1 MAKNRRYVRKDQGS
15 KNRPTEKELHQLYL
29 KLAELV
35 DTIAESRH
43 IETIKAYQLID
54 NIIKYYHS

>member
-1 MAKNRRYVRKDQGS
+1 MSKQHYVRRETGS
-15 KNRPTEKELHQLYL
+15 KNRPSEKELDQLFG

-43 IETIKAYQLID
+43 IETMEAYRIID
-54 NIIKYYHS
+54 KILTFYQ

>member
-1 MAKNRRYVRKDQGS
+1 MSKQHYVRRETGS
-15 KNRPTEKELHQLYL
+15 KNRPSEKELDQLFS

-43 IETIKAYQLID
+43 IETMEDYRIIDKILTFYQ
-54 NIIKYYHS
+54 

>member
-1 MAKNRRYVRKDQGS
+1 MRKNKYVRKDQGS
-15 KNRPTEKELHQLYL
+15 QNRPTEKELHQLYL

-43 IETIKAYQLID
+43 IETIQAYE
-54 NIIKYYHS
+54 IIEKILRFYQ

>member
-1 MAKNRRYVRKDQGS
+1 MSKQHYVRRETGS
-15 KNRPTEKELHQLYL
+15 KNRPSEKELDQLFG

-43 IETIKAYQLID
+43 IETMEAYRIID
-54 NIIKYYHS
+54 RILTFYQ

>member
-1 MAKNRRYVRKDQGS
+1 MSKRHYVRKDKGS
-15 KNRPTEKELHQLYL
+15 QNRPTEKELHQLFG

-43 IETIKAYQLID
+43 IETMEAY
-54 NIIKYYHS
+54 NIINSLINYYQS

>member
-1 MAKNRRYVRKDQGS
+1 MSKQHYVRRETGS
-15 KNRPTEKELHQLYL
+15 KNRPSEKELDQLFG

-43 IETIKAYQLID
+43 IETIEAYY
-54 NIIKYYHS
+54 IINRIINLLES

>member
-1 MAKNRRYVRKDQGS
+1 MSTRHYVRRETGS
-15 KNRPTEKELHQLYL
+15 KNRPSEKELDQLFG

-43 IETIKAYQLID
+43 IETMEAYRIID
-54 NIIKYYHS
+54 KILTFYQ